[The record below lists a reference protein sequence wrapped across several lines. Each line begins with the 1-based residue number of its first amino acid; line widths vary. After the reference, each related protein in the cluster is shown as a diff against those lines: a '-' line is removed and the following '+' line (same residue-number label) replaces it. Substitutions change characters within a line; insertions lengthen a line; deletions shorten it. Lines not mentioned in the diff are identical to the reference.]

1 LDQKLPEKFSTIFK
15 LRVSLEGFFVDIIKV
30 VSMLI
35 LIKSNMV
42 KKKTTREGFCM
53 CCKSK
58 DNLQVSI
65 NLLSNPA
72 YLCSKCIS
80 DYDSWKKKKRD

>member
-1 LDQKLPEKFSTIFK
+1 MWKKIANY
-15 LRVSLEGFFVDIIKV
+15 IKV
-30 VSMLI
+30 VAKL
-35 LIKSNMV
+35 LPNKSNME
-42 KKKTTREGFCM
+42 KKKITKGKFCM

-65 NLLSNPA
+65 NLLSDPA

-80 DYDSWKKKKRD
+80 DYDRWNKKKGN

>member
-1 LDQKLPEKFSTIFK
+1 
-15 LRVSLEGFFVDIIKV
+15 
-30 VSMLI
+30 
-35 LIKSNMV
+35 MV
-42 KKKTTREGFCM
+42 KKKVTKEEFCM

-65 NLLSNPA
+65 NLLSDPA

-80 DYDSWKKKKRD
+80 NYDGWKKNQPAQTIQFSPTPGS

>member
-1 LDQKLPEKFSTIFK
+1 MS
-15 LRVSLEGFFVDIIKV
+15 
-30 VSMLI
+30 
-35 LIKSNMV
+35 
-42 KKKTTREGFCM
+42 KKKITKEKFCM

-65 NLLSNPA
+65 NLLTDPA

-80 DYDSWKKKKRD
+80 DYCSKNKEKSVKKDSS